1 MARKL
6 KKKKSGSRRKA
17 SIKIQPSIPTP
28 ILIADPHQQSSGE
41 RLHLLKNGLTFDP
54 NTYEIDDR
62 FKPSG
67 GSAMEAHTFQE
78 MIHSLE
84 SDKTVEIEAIVL
96 DENLKRRRIS
106 GRTEFLAKHKEAE
119 HKFKG
124 KFAFKEND
132 YFASGSSLSNNVN
145 ATNGDDFTPLLGGP
159 FYKQL
164 YIYDYLRMI
173 SNCFYAWHHDPIA
186 KATIS
191 IMRDFVLGRGFAVTC
206 DSDPAMALWDAF
218 CKVNK
223 FDELIEEHFIET
235 EVYGESMIWKLP
247 KNELFISYQR
257 QPDQEP
263 PIGLLPRVRL
273 IDPSCIWE
281 IVTYPEDI
289 KQVLFYQWVAPT
301 QYQIYTAPQVPSTK
315 FIFQQIPADEV
326 IHVKTNCASNEKRGR
341 SELFS
346 SLGYLK
352 RLRDSVNYA
361 IIKDQKNSAWAIDTS
376 IDGSQSDINN
386 YASSQA
392 NLGTLPAAGSEF
404 VHSKKVER
412 KYLSSEGGKGGVSN
426 SFDWCLSMIAAGSR
440 IPVSYYGTHMSTSG
454 SRASALVATEPVA
467 KMFETKRLRIERTIR
482 EIFTWLTGKECI
494 VTWPEL
500 ISQDRSAK
508 IADIMAAEDQGWLS
522 KETAAV
528 MGAKELDINDFDY
541 EKEQEKL
548 STQPQASPAFTNPL
562 TAPPTMPD
570 TSTPAS
576 GKQVQDMKNQKPSA
590 VTGDERK
597 MIKDAR

>member
-1 MARKL
+1 LARKL
-6 KKKKSGSRRKA
+6 KRKSGSKRKA
-17 SIKIQPSIPTP
+17 STKIQTSIPTP
-28 ILIADPHQQSSGE
+28 VLIADPHTQNSGE
-41 RLHLLKNGLTFDP
+41 RLHLLKNGLTFNP
-54 NTYEIDDR
+54 ETYEIDDR
-62 FKPSG
+62 FKSYSG
-67 GSAMEAHTFQE
+67 SPLEAHTFQE
-78 MIHSLE
+78 MIHSLKE
-84 SDKTVEIEAIVL
+84 NKDVEIDAIVL
-96 DENLKRRRIS
+96 DTNMKRHRIS
-106 GRTEFLAKHKEAE
+106 GRDTFLAKHKEANIKLE
-119 HKFKG
+119 G
-124 KFAFKEND
+124 MLSFKEND
-132 YFASGSSLSNNVN
+132 YFASGSSLSNNAN
-145 ATNGDDFTPLLGGP
+145 ATNSDDFTPLLGGP

-191 IMRDFVLGRGFAVTC
+191 IMRDFVLGRGFTVTC
-206 DSDPAMALWDAF
+206 DSNAAMALWDSF
-218 CKVNK
+218 SEVNK
-223 FDELIEEHFIET
+223 LEQLIEEHFIET

-257 QPDQEP
+257 NPDQQP
-263 PIGLLPRVRL
+263 PRGLIPRVRL

-301 QYQIYTAPQVPSTK
+301 QYQIYTAPNVPSTK

-361 IIKDQKNSAWAIDTS
+361 IIKDQKNAAWAIDTT
-376 IDGSQSDINN
+376 IDGSQADINN

-392 NLGTLPAAGSEF
+392 QLGTLPAAGSEF

-412 KYLSSEGGKGGVSN
+412 KYLGNEGGKGGVSN

-440 IPVSYYGTHMSTSG
+440 IPVSYYGTHMSASG
-454 SRASALVATEPVA
+454 TRASALVATEPVA
-467 KMFETKRLRIERTIR
+467 KMFETKRLRVERTIQ
-482 EIFTWLTGKECI
+482 ELFMWLTGKECK

-508 IADIMAAEDQGWLS
+508 IADIDLAKTGGYISE
-522 KETAAV
+522 ETAAV
-528 MGAKELDINDFDY
+528 MIAKELDISDFEFDK
-541 EKEQEKL
+541 EKEKMSMQSQATPAFESPL
-548 STQPQASPAFTNPL
+548 STPGAI
-562 TAPPTMPD
+562 
-570 TSTPAS
+570 
-576 GKQVQDMKNQKPSA
+576 GQDVKDLKNQKPSA
-590 VTGDERK
+590 VTGEERK